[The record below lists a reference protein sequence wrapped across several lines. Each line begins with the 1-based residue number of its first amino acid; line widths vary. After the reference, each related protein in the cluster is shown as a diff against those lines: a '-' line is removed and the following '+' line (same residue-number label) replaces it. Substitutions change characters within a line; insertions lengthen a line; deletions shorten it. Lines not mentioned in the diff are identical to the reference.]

1 MIEER
6 SVELAALGKR
16 LPEFAAVDEEVA
28 AWERMKAAE
37 ATRAR
42 IAADLARARD
52 DLARWAAEEGRLA
65 QSAALTSVHE
75 ASLQQA
81 ERELEARQA
90 AIASKE
96 AVRSVLLLSKVPIE
110 KVKSVAIDNSSRT
123 SAALLRILMRK
134 FYSRFITVTPSVPKP
149 VDMLKRADA
158 ALIIGDPA
166 LTYRDP
172 VAHVYD
178 LGAEWNNFTGLP
190 FVFALWVGREESMPG
205 HLRADFEASRDFGL
219 AHVDDIVAE
228 YAPKLN
234 MPPEAVKSYLTTNVD
249 YSLDEENRKGLR
261 YFYKMARETGI
272 IPVEKDLLFV

>member
-1 MIEER
+1 MELPKVSVVQYLNSVPLVWGMLKGEQQGRYNLQFTTPSACADTVRQGKADIGIIPSIEYPRLER
-6 SVELAALGKR
+6 GQILSGIS
-16 LPEFAAVDEEVA
+16 
-28 AWERMKAAE
+28 
-37 ATRAR
+37 
-42 IAADLARARD
+42 IAAKG
-52 DLARWAAEEGRLA
+52 E
-65 QSAALTSVHE
+65 V
-75 ASLQQA
+75 
-81 ERELEARQA
+81 
-90 AIASKE
+90 K
-96 AVRSVLLLSKVPIE
+96 SVLLLSKVPIE
-110 KVKSVAIDNSSRT
+110 KIKSVAIDNSSRT

-134 FYSRFITVTPSVPKP
+134 YYSRFITVTPSVPKP
-149 VDMLKRADA
+149 ADMLKRADA

-190 FVFALWVGREESMPG
+190 FVFALWVGREEAKPA
-205 HLRADFEASRDFGL
+205 HFRADFEASRDFGL
-219 AHVDDIVAE
+219 AHVDDIAAE

-261 YFYKMARETGI
+261 YFYKLARETGI